1 MDVFSLT
8 EARFREVLR
17 TLPPQLDRVI
27 DKAKREAAEDEAAER
42 EAEEALYRR
51 RKAGIAEDSA
61 TGESSADATD
71 RSGADDQA
79 HGWRFF
85 KYGSF
90 YGGPRKKA
98 QIIGSGAE
106 VARSITFQA
115 TAKLY
120 HGGRDAFRKYP
131 HETEKHDPNRMRYM
145 MGQEFRTRALNTSLR
160 NAREDKYQADVN
172 QMKQLER
179 MCILAMEK
187 QADGSKFRLGRLPA
201 KEYWDFSGT
210 LLRRNHMAT
219 WKWTSNFF
227 VLDNGLLYEFED
239 NMLTS
244 KIVSVWPILGATFS
258 RVQASAQQHP
268 WVLEVRI
275 NRYYQEAGT
284 EIIGRVELAAPTREE
299 RNEWLH
305 ALDRVSRWV
314 GKRFRNTGRR
324 VPPEDAEQFAGLE
337 RLWNGE
343 TKKQQALR
351 SPSPGGRSPGRSSAR
366 RGFFSTARGGRS
378 KSPRGA
384 GKGKSRKGGGG
395 GKSPRRRGILSF
407 RGSKTPSARQ
417 QAAASARRGML
428 LPSGEP
434 KLASA
439 QELKMGRRRI
449 VQHV

>member
-1 MDVFSLT
+1 M
-8 EARFREVLR
+8 
-17 TLPPQLDRVI
+17 
-27 DKAKREAAEDEAAER
+27 
-42 EAEEALYRR
+42 
-51 RKAGIAEDSA
+51 
-61 TGESSADATD
+61 
-71 RSGADDQA
+71 
-79 HGWRFF
+79 
-85 KYGSF
+85 
-90 YGGPRKKA
+90 
-98 QIIGSGAE
+98 
-106 VARSITFQA
+106 
-115 TAKLY
+115 
-120 HGGRDAFRKYP
+120 
-131 HETEKHDPNRMRYM
+131 
-145 MGQEFRTRALNTSLR
+145 
-160 NAREDKYQADVN
+160 
-172 QMKQLER
+172 
-179 MCILAMEK
+179 
-187 QADGSKFRLGRLPA
+187 
-201 KEYWDFSGT
+201 
-210 LLRRNHMAT
+210 
-219 WKWTSNFF
+219 
-227 VLDNGLLYEFED
+227 
-239 NMLTS
+239 
-244 KIVSVWPILGATFS
+244 SVWPILGATFS

-351 SPSPGGRSPGRSSAR
+351 SPSPGGRSPGRSAR
-366 RGFFSTARGGRS
+366 RGFFSAARGGRS

-384 GKGKSRKGGGG
+384 GKGKGRKGGGG